1 MCKRMNTT
9 ICFNGTV
16 QFTFF
21 LVIRLNI
28 TIVSSYDSFIV
39 VFVTSFFEET
49 RPKRRWNK
57 ICICQII
64 WDFFTLN
71 TKCCYV
77 IFSDLLHF

>member
-9 ICFNGTV
+9 ICFIGTV

-28 TIVSSYDSFIV
+28 TIVTSYDSFIV

-49 RPKRRWNK
+49 RPKRR
-57 ICICQII
+57 
-64 WDFFTLN
+64 
-71 TKCCYV
+71 
-77 IFSDLLHF
+77 